1 MTIARLWGLACLW
14 LLFAGGAPVLATQ
27 IHLECKMSN
36 RTNAYFQPDA
46 ITLHLDTDT
55 GIARVS
61 DELVAKAGKT
71 SAKGKIETYNE
82 IRLSVTWSLRDLP
95 RDPKLS
101 YDATAANILRQRL
114 TVRVGGAGTLVSVT
128 AGQNYTSS
136 REFRA
141 DATCQVKG

>member
-27 IHLECKMSN
+27 IHLECKVSN
-36 RTNAYFQPDA
+36 RTNSYFQPAA

-61 DELVAKAGKT
+61 DELVAKAGKA

-82 IRLSVTWSLRDLP
+82 IRLTVTWSIRDLP

-101 YDATAANILRQRL
+101 YNPTAANVLRQRL
-114 TVRVGGAGTLVSVT
+114 TVRVGAEGTLVSVT
-128 AGQNYTSS
+128 AGQSATAT

-141 DATCQVKG
+141 DVTCQVKG